1 MFQFD
6 LMHTLFSLPAVI
18 IGLTVHEFSHAYVG
32 YLCGDPTAKNQGR
45 VSFNPLKHIDPI
57 GFIMIVLLGFGW
69 AKPVEFR
76 KDRLRDPYADS
87 IKISLAGPLSN
98 AVLGFVFAAV
108 YVILSNYL
116 SPEQYGYLFL
126 AILYGMTVNWGLFVF
141 NMLPIPP
148 LDGSHVFLAAYEDRP
163 WYPQFARA
171 GMAILFVILILQS
184 QGGITILPIRPL
196 IELFSELSISAAQ
209 FMYQAF

>member
-6 LMHTLFSLPAVI
+6 LMHTLLSLPAVI

-32 YLCGDPTAKNQGR
+32 YLCGDSTAKDQGR

-57 GFIMIVLLGFGW
+57 GFIMIILLGFGW

-108 YVILSNYL
+108 YVVISYRFASGEHEYL
-116 SPEQYGYLFL
+116 VLM
-126 AILYGMTVNWGLFVF
+126 ALYGMIVNWGLFVF

-196 IELFSELSISAAQ
+196 IELFSEFSISAVHLV
-209 FMYQAF
+209 